1 VVETAVEAAV
11 AKLLP
16 DTLRAVLPA
25 ILTCM
30 LAVPTSPP
38 PSPSKDTS
46 PSKEAPPLPSNT
58 LPPPPYY
65 NPMAPLHKYLRNHLT
80 THADAL
86 AKQVTLDTH
95 SHATWLRDT
104 ADLELQEQLDDQRL
118 EFTVLKED
126 GLMEL
131 HRVCDAKLQ
140 ALEEHAAE
148 VVKSVER
155 ETAVAYTSAREKL
168 DALVGEQR
176 MGIAREIVR
185 VEARRRRR
193 GSLAAESAQR
203 AHSVPLEAGW

>member
-1 VVETAVEAAV
+1 MEAAV

-16 DTLRAVLPA
+16 DALQAILPA
-25 ILTCM
+25 ILARM

-38 PSPSKDTS
+38 PPSPSKDKP
-46 PSKEAPPLPSNT
+46 PSKQAPSVPSEAP
-58 LPPPPYY
+58 PPPPYS
-65 NPMAPLHKYLRNHLT
+65 NPMAPLHRLLHNHLT

-126 GLMEL
+126 GLMEM
-131 HRVCDAKLQ
+131 HRVCDANLQ

-148 VVKSVER
+148 VVETVER

-168 DALVGEQR
+168 DAFVGEQR
-176 MGIAREIVR
+176 MGIVREMLR
-185 VEARRRRR
+185 VEARRRRKR
-193 GSLAAESAQR
+193 SPAVESTRR